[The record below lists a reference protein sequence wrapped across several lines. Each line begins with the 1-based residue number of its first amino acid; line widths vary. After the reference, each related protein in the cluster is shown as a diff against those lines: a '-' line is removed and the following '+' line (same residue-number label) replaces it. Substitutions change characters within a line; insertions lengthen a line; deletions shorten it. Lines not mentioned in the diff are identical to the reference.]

1 MSVPSKSPTEKI
13 RIATIWLD
21 GCSGCHMSL
30 LDIDERLVAAADR
43 IDLVFSP
50 IVDTRT
56 YPQNVDVCFVEG
68 AVASGEDVEKLHVI
82 RKNTRWVVAFGDCAV
97 TGNIPGMRNRFPL
110 REVMNRSYLEN
121 ATHRPRIPDRDIPHL
136 FDKVQPVHA
145 FIEVDLFLPG
155 CPPPAD
161 AIFEVLSALLENRL
175 PDLAGRVRFG

>member
-30 LDIDERLVAAADR
+30 LDIDERLVAVAGS

-56 YPQNVDVCFVEG
+56 YPQNVDVCFIEG
-68 AVASGEDVEKLHVI
+68 AVAGGEDVEKLHAV
-82 RKNTRWVVAFGDCAV
+82 RENTRRVVAFGDCAV
-97 TGNIPGMRNRFPL
+97 TGNVPGMRNRFAL
-110 REVMNRSYLEN
+110 KEVLTRSYLEN
-121 ATHRPRIPDRDIPHL
+121 STCHPRMPGRDIPHL
-136 FDKVQPVHA
+136 FDKVRPVHA
-145 FIEVDLFLPG
+145 FIEVDMFLPG

-161 AIFEVLSALLENRL
+161 AIFEVLSALLEDRL

>member
-1 MSVPSKSPTEKI
+1 MSMPSKSPAAKM

-30 LDIDERLVAAADR
+30 LDIDERLVAAAGR

-56 YPQNVDVCFVEG
+56 YPQNVDVCFIEG

-82 RKNTRWVVAFGDCAV
+82 RKNTRRVVAFGDCAV
-97 TGNIPGMRNRFPL
+97 TGNIPGMRNRFTL
-110 REVMNRSYLEN
+110 QEVLNRSYLEN
-121 ATHRPRIPDRDIPHL
+121 ATHQPRTPDRDIPHL
-136 FDKVQPVHA
+136 FGKVRPVHA
-145 FIEVDLFLPG
+145 FIAVDLFLPG
-155 CPPPAD
+155 CPPAAD
-161 AIFEVLSALLENRL
+161 AIFEVLSELLENRL